1 MELISFFDASKLLLN
16 NVRQSITTQ
25 TKHTVAHT
33 QPWLSLFCTSCQ
45 FHFLRAQHLFIV
57 LQRLASVACF
67 PAHFSFEFWLVFWAI
82 DVFCDWS
89 GDRSFYGIAKVIYLT
104 SCFTARNFID
114 STQLPILVLVYD
126 KFAASRIFKLPF
138 SYSYTLRIELSE
150 RSKYCWLNFCNNYLY
165 FAIIGLSC

>member
-1 MELISFFDASKLLLN
+1 M
-16 NVRQSITTQ
+16 
-25 TKHTVAHT
+25 
-33 QPWLSLFCTSCQ
+33 
-45 FHFLRAQHLFIV
+45 
-57 LQRLASVACF
+57 
-67 PAHFSFEFWLVFWAI
+67 
-82 DVFCDWS
+82 FCDWS

-138 SYSYTLRIELSE
+138 SYSYTLRIE
-150 RSKYCWLNFCNNYLY
+150 YCRLNFCNNYLY